1 MAGAERHRGRTGR
14 SIFLTPAEITFV
26 ILTKNEAQN
35 LPRALGAVPFESPV
49 LVLDSESDDDTVPL
63 ARARGA
69 RAIVRPWEGFIA
81 ARRFALSQV
90 TTRWT
95 FMLDADEA
103 PDAALRAALVAARP
117 GEETHGYLV
126 RRRTLF
132 CGRVITGSG
141 WGDEVLL
148 RLFRTS
154 EAELVANP
162 AAGGSAEVHEFWRVP
177 GKVERLAGSLL
188 HDSYPTLDAYRRKF
202 ASYTSLEAQ
211 GMRVTP
217 SGFART
223 LGVALV
229 RVPWLFLRRGGWRD
243 GWRGGFIAFASA
255 FYPVVVHLK
264 ALRR

>member
-1 MAGAERHRGRTGR
+1 MAKGRRHRGFVGR
-14 SIFLTPAEITFV
+14 SIDLIPSDITFV
-26 ILTKNEAQN
+26 VLTKNEAQN
-35 LPRALGAVPFESPV
+35 LPRALDAVPLGSPV
-49 LVLDSESDDDTVPL
+49 LVLDAESSDETVPL
-63 ARARGA
+63 ARERGA

-81 ARRFALSQV
+81 TRRFALSQV
-90 TTRWT
+90 ATRWT

-103 PDAALRAALVAARP
+103 PDAALRAALVAAAP
-117 GEETHGYLV
+117 ADSTHGYLV

-154 EAELVANP
+154 EAELIANP
-162 AAGGSAEVHEFWRVP
+162 AAGGEAEVHEFWRVP
-177 GKVERLAGSLL
+177 GTVERLAGSLL
-188 HDSYPTLDAYRRKF
+188 HDSYPTLKAYRRKF
-202 ASYTSLEAQ
+202 GRYTSLEAQ
-211 GMRVTP
+211 GMRATP
-217 SGFART
+217 LGLLQT
-223 LGVALV
+223 LAVAVV
-229 RVPWLFLRRGGWRD
+229 RVPWLFVRRGGWRD

>member
-1 MAGAERHRGRTGR
+1 MERRGRRRGR
-14 SIFLTPAEITFV
+14 HDRRNDLTPGDITFV
-26 ILTKNEAQN
+26 ILTKNEAPN
-35 LPRALGAVPFESPV
+35 LPRALGS
-49 LVLDSESDDDTVPL
+49 VPL
-63 ARARGA
+63 AARVLVIDAESTDATVELARRRGA
-69 RAIVRPWEGFIA
+69 RAIVRPWAGFIA
-81 ARRFALSQV
+81 TRRFALAQV
-90 TTRWT
+90 DTAWT

-162 AAGGSAEVHEFWRVP
+162 AAGGNAEVHEFWQVP

-202 ASYTSLEAQ
+202 ASYTSLEAK
-211 GMRVTP
+211 GMRATP
-217 SGFART
+217 AGFVRT
-223 LGVALV
+223 LGFALV
-229 RVPWLFLRRGGWRD
+229 RVPWLFFRRGGWRD
-243 GWRGGFIAFASA
+243 GWRGGFIALASA